1 MSVEILSDI
10 PFSLDI
16 ENVLNSAG
24 MSRDMLDMA
33 AVDHMLQSAL
43 KVARPKALYR
53 ECFVEARGEDTVT
66 FGGVTFR
73 SRTMRRNLD
82 TVERVFCFMC
92 TCGGELDD
100 AGLDGGDPMLGF
112 LLDAIKARALAASR
126 SHLLDHLTRRYAL
139 GKTAAMSPGSGDASI
154 WPIEQQ
160 RELFCVLGDVHAS
173 IGVTLTD
180 SYLMHPNKTV
190 SGIRFPTEVDFRT
203 CQVCHRADCPSRSAP
218 FEQQVWDAVHGE

>member
-1 MSVEILSDI
+1 MTVTVLDDI
-10 PFSLDI
+10 PFTLDL
-16 ENVLNSAG
+16 ETVLNGKGLCAE
-24 MSRDMLDMA
+24 MFDMA
-33 AVDHMLQSAL
+33 AVEQMCHAAL
-43 KVARPKALYR
+43 DVARPKALYR

-66 FGGVTFR
+66 FGGATFR

-82 TVERVFCFMC
+82 AVERVFCFVC
-92 TCGGELDD
+92 TCGSELDE

-126 SHLLDHLTRRYAL
+126 SYLLDHLTRRYAL
-139 GKTAAMSPGSGDASI
+139 GKTAAMSPGSGDATI

-173 IGVTLTD
+173 IGVTLTE
-180 SYLMHPNKTV
+180 SCLMHLNKTV

-203 CQVCHRADCPSRSAP
+203 CQVCHRANCPSRSAP
-218 FEQQVWDAVHGE
+218 LDQQVWDAVHGE

>member
-92 TCGGELDD
+92 T
-100 AGLDGGDPMLGF
+100 
-112 LLDAIKARALAASR
+112 
-126 SHLLDHLTRRYAL
+126 
-139 GKTAAMSPGSGDASI
+139 
-154 WPIEQQ
+154 
-160 RELFCVLGDVHAS
+160 
-173 IGVTLTD
+173 
-180 SYLMHPNKTV
+180 
-190 SGIRFPTEVDFRT
+190 
-203 CQVCHRADCPSRSAP
+203 
-218 FEQQVWDAVHGE
+218 